1 MMTDR
6 MKLRPLSPLSLLS
19 LPLAL
24 ALSACGT
31 LEKLPKVSMPKLPD
45 MKVKVP
51 FVGDDSTAPSN
62 DPDIVPF
69 RLNEPLQTGH
79 TLEIAAYAGQI
90 SPSKMFAGR
99 VMVDDKGQA
108 DLGKYGMVK
117 LGGLKLHE
125 ALLPLESAFRRH
137 RGQSLINVQIIR
149 VEGLPLLSVR
159 GAVKQP
165 GIIQFVDGATP
176 ASVLRHAGGRTGD
189 PTATAVYVTRN
200 GQRAFHVNYLNSEIP
215 LEPGDI
221 VTFSDSL

>member
-51 FVGDDSTAPSN
+51 FVGTDSTAPSD
-62 DPDIVPF
+62 DPSLPF
-69 RLNEPLQTGH
+69 QLNQPLSAGH

-90 SPSKMFAGR
+90 SPSKMFVGR
-99 VMVDDKGQA
+99 VMVDENGLV
-108 DLGKYGMVK
+108 DLGKYGTVK
-117 LGGLKLHE
+117 LGGLRLHE
-125 ALLPLESAFRRH
+125 AVLPLESAFRRH

-149 VEGLPLLSVR
+149 VEDTPLLSLR

-165 GIIQFVDGATP
+165 GIIQFVEGATP
-176 ASVLRHAGGRTGD
+176 ASMLRYAGGRIGD
-189 PTATAVYVTRN
+189 PSATAVYVTRN
-200 GQRAFHVNYLNSEIP
+200 GQRAFHVNYLNQEIP